1 MSEKRK
7 HRILYNPTF
16 GGFIFTVMICAYV
29 VISFVGHLVLERV
42 GITDGVVYYVINAMF
57 SILAMFTVTK
67 VVEIKRQEKRHFLHH
82 FEKCNPKYLLFA
94 IIFAVG
100 MFLGLGFANSLI
112 ASIFKDVSEHASGN
126 TLPLNS
132 FINYLIF
139 TVFYAIIPAIE
150 EEVFFR
156 GLLYENLEHSNKVG
170 TVLSL
175 AFVFSVYHSS
185 IHQTLYQF
193 VYGLGLTVLV
203 IKSGSIIPTMIAH
216 FLNNFAVLSIEYFK
230 IPLDLFNPIVIVIGV
245 ILLVVFVLLIVFD
258 KYHAPLHPLEEG
270 QKPKEKL
277 YEFFFPYGIFGV
289 AICILMIALG
299 AVVQ

>member
-29 VISFVGHLVLERV
+29 CISFVGHLILELCGV
-42 GITDGVVYYVINAMF
+42 TDGVLYYVVNAMF

-82 FEKCNPKYLLFA
+82 FEKCNPKYVGFA

-112 ASIFKDVSEHASGN
+112 ASVFQDVNDHASSN

-132 FINYLIF
+132 LTNYLIF
-139 TVFYAIIPAIE
+139 TVFYAVIPAIE

-156 GLLYENLEHSNKVG
+156 GLLYENLEHSNKVW
-170 TVLSL
+170 TVLFL
-175 AFVFSVYHSS
+175 AFAFSVYHSS
-185 IHQTLYQF
+185 IHQTIYQF
-193 VYGLGLTVLV
+193 VYGLGLTILV
-203 IKSGSIIPTMIAH
+203 IK
-216 FLNNFAVLSIEYFK
+216 LYN
-230 IPLDLFNPIVIVIGV
+230 D
-245 ILLVVFVLLIVFD
+245 
-258 KYHAPLHPLEEG
+258 G
-270 QKPKEKL
+270 QGL
-277 YEFFFPYGIFGV
+277 
-289 AICILMIALG
+289 
-299 AVVQ
+299 